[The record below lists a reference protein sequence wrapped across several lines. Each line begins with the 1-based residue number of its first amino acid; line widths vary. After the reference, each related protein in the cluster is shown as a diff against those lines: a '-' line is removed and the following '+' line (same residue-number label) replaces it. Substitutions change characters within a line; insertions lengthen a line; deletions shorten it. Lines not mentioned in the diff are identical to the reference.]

1 MQWFSNWS
9 STRCLRASEDENKR
23 REGQR
28 KKLSSGALTLI
39 STSLGFIYRIY
50 WVPYKIS
57 LQQEKWICSLKKKKV
72 WKPVIKLWLP
82 SFICN
87 GNNAVWTCKVGRY
100 SIKVTI
106 SIISLSKTMILDP
119 WPFYIILGQVFCTK
133 QFKAFAVASVFHL
146 SLGQLIFRP
155 HPMRLFFSLFPELRY
170 YSTT

>member
-1 MQWFSNWS
+1 M
-9 STRCLRASEDENKR
+9 
-23 REGQR
+23 
-28 KKLSSGALTLI
+28 
-39 STSLGFIYRIY
+39 
-50 WVPYKIS
+50 
-57 LQQEKWICSLKKKKV
+57 
-72 WKPVIKLWLP
+72 IKLWLP

-155 HPMRLFFSLFPELRY
+155 HPMRLFFSLLPELRY
-170 YSTT
+170 YSTTKKRERLRRKEKCPFKNQKSDQAWFFPMFSSKTLQKNLPFLGLLHLE